1 MPGLPY
7 VIQETH
13 QSTTRNK
20 HTRATVSSENL
31 KNSNLVR
38 KVSWDLQC
46 HTDYRVF
53 ERLYGI
59 TQSAFPQS
67 KIRLRPK
74 FWYRRRNTKREDNT
88 ICSQVVFYK
97 KKNDLLSIT
106 QNRKKNRAGIKNSA
120 TQHEHIPSS
129 KMLNEVN
136 TTKNPPESEKLEC

>member
-38 KVSWDLQC
+38 KVSWDHQC
-46 HTDYRVF
+46 HTDLWGFRKF
-53 ERLYGI
+53 QWQNPLP
-59 TQSAFPQS
+59 AFPQS
-67 KIRLRPK
+67 KIRLVPNFEIKSTTRIAK
-74 FWYRRRNTKREDNT
+74 TTQF
-88 ICSQVVFYK
+88 VVKLSFI
-97 KKNDLLSIT
+97 KNDLLSIT

-120 TQHEHIPSS
+120 TQHEHIP
-129 KMLNEVN
+129 
-136 TTKNPPESEKLEC
+136 

>member
-13 QSTTRNK
+13 QNTTRNK

-38 KVSWDLQC
+38 KVSWDHQC

-59 TQSAFPQS
+59 TQSAFPQP

-74 FWYRRRNTKREDNT
+74 FRYRKRNTKREDNT
-88 ICSQVVFYK
+88 NCSKVVFYQKSQK
-97 KKNDLLSIT
+97 KQSWYK
-106 QNRKKNRAGIKNSA
+106 
-120 TQHEHIPSS
+120 E
-129 KMLNEVN
+129 
-136 TTKNPPESEKLEC
+136 